1 MKSVL
6 SLILVICTAAMSF
19 AAFAESTPMGD
30 MPSDIGQ
37 PPEGMGEPP
46 EGMPG
51 EPPREWA
58 IRRMGRRVR
67 AASVAV
73 PLRAEHP
80 ATLSTPRLLK
90 SPKRRKNPARLTPPM
105 PPMRAL

>member
-6 SLILVICTAAMSF
+6 SLILVICTAAMGF
-19 AAFAESTPMGD
+19 TAFAESTPMGD

-51 EPPREWA
+51 EPPEG
-58 IRRMGRRVR
+58 MGNPPDG
-67 AASVAV
+67 AAG
-73 PLRAEHP
+73 PGGDDER
-80 ATLSTPRLLK
+80 
-90 SPKRRKNPARLTPPM
+90 
-105 PPMRAL
+105 